1 MPPRAK
7 PLMIQGTGSNVGKS
21 VIVAGLCR
29 VFLQDGLLVAPFKSQ
44 NMALNSFVTRE
55 GHEMG
60 RAQAVQAQACRLAPD
75 VDMNPVLIKPSS
87 DCMAQVVVMGKPAFD
102 LPAETF
108 LTYKRRVEDDVR
120 KAYAR
125 LAGAYETI
133 VIEGAGSPAEI
144 NLREGDIVNMAMAEI
159 ADAPVLLVGDIDK
172 GGVFASFVGTLELLP
187 PNERERIR
195 GFIINKF
202 RGDRSL
208 LQPAIDFLEQ
218 KTERPV
224 LGVVPYF
231 TDIKIPEEDSLASKA
246 KLGPNTRADAV
257 TITILF
263 LPHVSNFTDFDPFE
277 DEPDV
282 NLRYQR
288 PGEPIGE
295 TDVLIIP
302 GAKSTMDDLAYLR
315 QKGLDREIVSLA
327 RGGRATVIGICGGY
341 QMLGIKL
348 LDPHEV
354 ESRSGSTPGLGL
366 LDVETTFLPEKTL
379 CQAEAVHIESGL
391 SVRGYEIHM
400 GVTKR
405 GSGCEPAFKVLKRA
419 AQTSPGD
426 DREPDDGAV
435 APEGN
440 VWGAY
445 LHGMFDDDAFRRHF
459 IDSIRA
465 RKGFTPLGE
474 IQARYDVDAEFDKLA
489 ALLRDSLDIEGIYRV
504 LG

>member
-1 MPPRAK
+1 MPANAK

-21 VIVAGLCR
+21 VMVAGLCR
-29 VFLQDGLLVAPFKSQ
+29 VFLQDGRLVAPFKSQ

-60 RAQAVQAQACRLAPD
+60 RAQAVQAQACRLPPD
-75 VDMNPVLIKPSS
+75 VNMNPVLIKPSS

-108 LTYKRRVEDDVR
+108 LTYKGRVEADVR
-120 KAYAR
+120 RAYAK
-125 LAGAYETI
+125 LAETYDVI

-159 ADAPVLLVGDIDK
+159 ADSPVLLVGDIDK
-172 GGVFASFVGTLELLP
+172 GGVFASFVGTLELLLP
-187 PNERERIR
+187 HERERIR

-202 RGDRSL
+202 RGSRKL
-208 LQPAIDFLEQ
+208 LQPAIDFLEE
-218 KTERPV
+218 KTQRPV
-224 LGVVPYF
+224 LGVVPYY
-231 TDIKIPEEDSLASKA
+231 TDIKIPEEDSLAGKA
-246 KLGPNTRADAV
+246 VLKPNAREDAI

-295 TDVLIIP
+295 TDVLFIP
-302 GAKSTMDDLAYLR
+302 GTKSTMDDLAYLR
-315 QKGLDREIVSLA
+315 EKGVDREI
-327 RGGRATVIGICGGY
+327 RACAQNGHTTVIGICGGY
-341 QMLGIKL
+341 QMLGAKL
-348 LDPHEV
+348 LDPQSV
-354 ESRSGSTPGLGL
+354 ESQAGETPGLGL

-379 CQAEAVHIESGL
+379 CQAEAVHIGSGL

-405 GSGCEPAFKVLKRA
+405 GPGCGPAFEVLKRR
-419 AQTSPGD
+419 SEGD
-426 DREPDDGAV
+426 WMPDDGAL
-435 APEGN
+435 ASGGDI
-440 VWGAY
+440 WGTY
-445 LHGMFDDDAFRRHF
+445 LHGVFDDDRFRRHF
-459 IDSIRA
+459 IDSIRS
-465 RKGFTPLGE
+465 RKGLPPLGE
-474 IQARYDVDAEFDKLA
+474 IQFRYDVDAEYDKLA
-489 ALLRDSLDIEGIYRV
+489 ALLRENLDMEGIYRV